1 MSHPESKAPE
11 SKAHAAKENALHR
24 VKELTNAVKD
34 LLRDAQ
40 GKSEFSHPV
49 KSIMKESPAT
59 CSPAD
64 TLRRAAEILWQC
76 DCGMVPVVE
85 GDARLVGVLTDRDI
99 CMAAFFKGE
108 SLSTLDVGSTM
119 SKNLHAAKPDAT
131 IESVVHLMSEKQTR
145 RVPIVEGDRLVGIVS
160 LADIARLVKATE
172 SVSAYRAL
180 AQLVAALSER
190 RVEAVAGSEPKAAE

>member
-49 KSIMKESPAT
+49 KSIMKESPVT

-99 CMAAFFKGE
+99 CMASFFRGE
-108 SLSTLDVGSTM
+108 PVSSIDIGGTM
-119 SKNLHAAKPDAT
+119 SKSVITAKPDDS
-131 IESVVHLMSEKQTR
+131 IDSVVHLMIEKQIR
-145 RVPIVEGDRLVGIVS
+145 RVPIVENERLVGVVS

-190 RVEAVAGSEPKAAE
+190 RVEAVQPASQAAE